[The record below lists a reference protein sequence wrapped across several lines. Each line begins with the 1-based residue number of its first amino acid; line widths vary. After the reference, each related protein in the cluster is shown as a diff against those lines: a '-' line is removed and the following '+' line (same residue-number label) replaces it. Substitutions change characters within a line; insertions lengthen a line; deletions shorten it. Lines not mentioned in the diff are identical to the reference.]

1 MLPDFSELTTA
12 IKKAALEA
20 MESSKP
26 VNVCFGTVESTNP
39 LTINV
44 EQKMTL
50 GEKQLVLCRSVTEY
64 TTMATV
70 QWQTEKEEQTHKHQL
85 KNITDDG
92 GDKISSAYTET
103 QDKKHTHDIEGTK
116 QMTIHNALEKGEEV
130 ILIRQQEGQKY
141 IVIDRIG
148 GGSK

>member
-1 MLPDFSELTTA
+1 MPDATELTKA

-20 MESSKP
+20 LESIKP
-26 VNVCFGTVESTNP
+26 VNVCFGTVETTNP

-50 GEKQLVLCRSVTEY
+50 GEKQLVLCRNVTEY
-64 TTMATV
+64 TTMVTV
-70 QWQTEKEEQTHKHQL
+70 QWQTEEEEQTHKHQL

-92 GDKISSAYTET
+92 GDKITSAYTET

-116 QMTIHNALEKGEEV
+116 
-130 ILIRQQEGQKY
+130 
-141 IVIDRIG
+141 
-148 GGSK
+148 

>member
-1 MLPDFSELTTA
+1 MSLLPDATELTKV
-12 IKKAALEA
+12 IKKAALKA
-20 MESSKP
+20 QESTKP

-50 GEKQLVLCRSVTEY
+50 GEKQLVLCRNVTEY
-64 TTMATV
+64 TTMVTV
-70 QWQTEKEEQTHKHQL
+70 QWQTEQEEQLHKHQL
-85 KNITDDG
+85 KNSMD
-92 GDKISSAYTET
+92 YTEG

-116 QMTIHNALEKGEEV
+116 QMTVHNALEKGEEV

-148 GGSK
+148 GIK

>member
-1 MLPDFSELTTA
+1 MLADATELTKI

-20 MESSKP
+20 MESCKP

-39 LTINV
+39 LTVNV

-50 GEKQLVLCRSVTEY
+50 GEKQLVLCRSVTDY
-64 TTMATV
+64 TTMVTV
-70 QWQTEKEEQTHKHQL
+70 QWETEKEEQNHIHRMED
-85 KNITDDG
+85 ITDDG
-92 GDKISSAYTET
+92 GDRIISARTEK
-103 QDKKHTHDIEGTK
+103 QDKKHTHDIVGTK
-116 QMTIHNALEKGEEV
+116 QMTIHNALEKDEQV

-148 GGSK
+148 GAT

>member
-1 MLPDFSELTTA
+1 MPDATDLTKA
-12 IKKAALEA
+12 IKKAALKA
-20 MESSKP
+20 QESAKP
-26 VNVCFGTVESTNP
+26 VNICFGTVETTNP

-70 QWQTEKEEQTHKHQL
+70 QWETEQNEQPHKH
-85 KNITDDG
+85 
-92 GDKISSAYTET
+92 S
-103 QDKKHTHDIEGTK
+103 IEGTK
-116 QMTIHNALEKGEEV
+116 QMIIHNALEKGEGV

>member
-1 MLPDFSELTTA
+1 MLPDATELTRV
-12 IKKAALEA
+12 IKKAALKA
-20 MESSKP
+20 QESTKP

-50 GEKQLVLCRSVTEY
+50 GEKQLVLCRNVTEY
-64 TTMATV
+64 TTMVTV
-70 QWQTEKEEQTHKHQL
+70 QWQTEQEEQLHKHQL
-85 KNITDDG
+85 KNSMD
-92 GDKISSAYTET
+92 YTEG

-116 QMTIHNALEKGEEV
+116 QMTVHNALEKGEEV

-148 GGSK
+148 GIK

>member
-1 MLPDFSELTTA
+1 MPDATELTKV
-12 IKKAALEA
+12 IKKAALKA
-20 MESSKP
+20 QESTKP

-50 GEKQLVLCRSVTEY
+50 GEKQLVLCRNVTEY
-64 TTMATV
+64 TTMVTV
-70 QWQTEKEEQTHKHQL
+70 QWQTEQEEQLHKHQL
-85 KNITDDG
+85 KNSMD
-92 GDKISSAYTET
+92 YTEG

-148 GGSK
+148 GIK

>member
-1 MLPDFSELTTA
+1 MLADATELTKM

-20 MESSKP
+20 LESAKS

-39 LTINV
+39 LKINV

-50 GEKQLVLCRSVTEY
+50 GEKQLVLCRNVTEY
-64 TTMATV
+64 TTMVTV
-70 QWQTEKEEQTHKHQL
+70 QWQTEQEEQTHRHQL
-85 KNITDDG
+85 KDITDDG
-92 GDKISSAYTET
+92 GNKITSAYTET

-116 QMTIHNALEKGEEV
+116 QMTIHNALEKGEQV

-148 GGSK
+148 GVSP

>member
-1 MLPDFSELTTA
+1 MLPDATELTKV
-12 IKKAALEA
+12 IKKAALKA
-20 MESSKP
+20 QESTKP

-50 GEKQLVLCRSVTEY
+50 GEKQLVLCRNVTEY
-64 TTMATV
+64 TTMVTV
-70 QWQTEKEEQTHKHQL
+70 QWQTEQEEQLHKHQL
-85 KNITDDG
+85 KNSMD
-92 GDKISSAYTET
+92 YTEG

-148 GGSK
+148 GIK

>member
-1 MLPDFSELTTA
+1 MPDATELTKV
-12 IKKAALEA
+12 IKKAALKA
-20 MESSKP
+20 QESTKP

-50 GEKQLVLCRSVTEY
+50 GEKQLVLCRNVTEY
-64 TTMATV
+64 TTMVTV
-70 QWQTEKEEQTHKHQL
+70 QWQTEQEEQLHKHQL
-85 KNITDDG
+85 KNSMD
-92 GDKISSAYTET
+92 YTEG

-116 QMTIHNALEKGEEV
+116 QMTVHNALEKGEEV

-148 GGSK
+148 GIK